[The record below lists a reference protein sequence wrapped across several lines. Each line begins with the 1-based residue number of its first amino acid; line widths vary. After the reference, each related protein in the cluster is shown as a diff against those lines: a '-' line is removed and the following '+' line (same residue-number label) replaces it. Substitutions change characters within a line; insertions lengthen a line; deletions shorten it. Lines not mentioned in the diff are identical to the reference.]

1 MSKKTMEF
9 KTESK
14 KLLDLMIHSIYTNK
28 EIFLRELIS
37 NASDAIDKYHLTSL
51 TSDDLEKRNDYEIF
65 LEVDKK
71 SRKIKVSD
79 NGIGMTY
86 DELVDNIGTI
96 AKSGTLEFLKTMK
109 EKELKD
115 DDLIGQFGVGFYSA
129 FMVASKVEVITKSAF
144 SDKAYKWV
152 SKGEEGF
159 TIEETEKEKIGTQI
173 ILTIRKN
180 EKEEEYD
187 EFLETYKIRSL
198 VKKYSDY
205 VKYPITMENEKS
217 IPLKDEEG
225 NEIEDKFETVV
236 EKETLNSMTP
246 IWNKNKQEVKEEE
259 LDEFYMSQY
268 YDYNKP
274 LFSIWTNVE
283 GALTYKSIVF
293 IPEKA
298 PQNLYSEKYEK
309 GLQLYAKGVFVMDKC
324 KELVPDYLRFIKGL
338 VVSPDLTLNISRE
351 ILQHNRQLVLIQK
364 NLEKKI
370 INELEKTLKNDR
382 DKYVKFWKEFGVNI
396 KYGVYDNFGLNKEM
410 LQDLLL
416 FETVNEENLVT
427 LKEYLEKMP
436 TDQKEIYY
444 GSAHSRD
451 AIKLS
456 PQMDV
461 IKKKGYDV
469 LVLTDEVDEFMI
481 NMLQEYDK
489 KKFKS
494 INQGDLDVLNED
506 EKAAI
511 KNLETENKSL
521 LEKIKEL
528 LADKVDDVKLSTRLT
543 DSPVCLVSGEGFS
556 FEMEKVMNQLPGDKN
571 LKAQKILEINPQ
583 HELFKAIDSL
593 YKTNSEAIADYADI
607 LYNQAL
613 LIEGLEIKDPVS
625 FSNKMIKILIKAA
638 KKEESHNE

>member
-1 MSKKTMEF
+1 MAKKTIEF

-14 KLLDLMIHSIYTNK
+14 RLLELMIHSIYTNK

-37 NASDAIDKYHLTSL
+37 NASDAIDKYHLMSL
-51 TSDDLEKRNDYEIF
+51 TDEKLEKRNDYEIH

-71 SRKIKVSD
+71 HRKLKISD

-86 DELVDNIGTI
+86 DELIENIGTI
-96 AKSGTLEFLKTMK
+96 AKSGTLDFLKNMK

-129 FMVASKVEVITKSAF
+129 FMVSSKVEVITKSAF
-144 SDKAYKWV
+144 SDQAFKWI
-152 SKGEEGF
+152 SKGENGF
-159 TIEETEKEKIGTQI
+159 TIEETEKETVGTEI

-180 EKEEEYD
+180 EDEEEYD
-187 EFLETYKIRSL
+187 EFLEEYKIRSL

-205 VKYPITMENEKS
+205 VKYPITMEHES
-217 IPLKDEEG
+217 QIPLKDEEG
-225 NEIEDKFETVV
+225 NEIEGKFETKV
-236 EKETLNSMTP
+236 ENETLNSMTP
-246 IWNKNKQEVKEEE
+246 IWKKNKSEVKDEE
-259 LDEFYMSQY
+259 LNEFYKTQY
-268 YDYNKP
+268 YDYNDP

-338 VVSPDLTLNISRE
+338 VVSPDLNLNISRE
-351 ILQHNRQLVLIQK
+351 ILQQNRQLVLIQK

-370 INELEKTLKNDR
+370 INELEKTLKNER
-382 DKYVKFWKEFGVNI
+382 DKYLKFWKEFGVNI
-396 KYGVYDNFGLNKEM
+396 KYGVYDNFGMNKDL

-416 FETVNEENLVT
+416 FETVNEENHVT
-427 LKEYLEKMP
+427 LKEYIEKMP
-436 TDQKEIYY
+436 KDQKEIFY
-444 GSAHSRD
+444 GSANSKE
-451 AIKLS
+451 AIKIS

-461 IKKKGYDV
+461 LKKKGYDV

-481 NMLQEYDK
+481 SMLNEYDK
-489 KKFKS
+489 HKFKS
-494 INQGDLDVLNED
+494 INQGDLDILDD
-506 EKAAI
+506 EEKEVI
-511 KNLETENKSL
+511 KTLEEKNKSL
-521 LEKIKEL
+521 LEKIKEVL
-528 LADKVDDVKLSTRLT
+528 KDNVNDVKLSTRLT
-543 DSPVCLVSGEGFS
+543 DSPVCLVSGDGLS
-556 FEMEKVMNQLPGDKN
+556 FEMEKVMSQLPGDKN
-571 LKAQKILEINPQ
+571 LKAEKILEINPK
-583 HELFKAIDSL
+583 HELFQAIESLYETQDEAID
-593 YKTNSEAIADYADI
+593 DYAEI

-625 FSNKMIKILIKAA
+625 FSNKMVKILIKAA
-638 KKEESHNE
+638 KKEVK

>member
-14 KLLDLMIHSIYTNK
+14 RLLELMIHSIYTNK

-37 NASDAIDKYHLTSL
+37 NASDAIDKYHLLSL
-51 TSDDLEKRNDYEIF
+51 TNENLEKRNDYEIH
-65 LEVDKK
+65 LKVDKK
-71 SRKIKVSD
+71 HRKLKVID

-86 DELVDNIGTI
+86 DELIDNIGTI

-129 FMVASKVEVITKSAF
+129 FMVSSKVEVLTKSAL
-144 SDKAYKWV
+144 SEKAYKWV

-159 TIEETEKEKIGTQI
+159 TIEEADKDTVGTEI

-180 EKEEEYD
+180 EDEEDYD
-187 EFLETYKIRSL
+187 DFLEEYKIRSL

-205 VKYPITMENEKS
+205 VKYPITMEHEKQVAV
-217 IPLKDEEG
+217 KDDQG
-225 NEIEDKFETVV
+225 NEIEDKYETVI
-236 EKETLNSMTP
+236 ENETINSMTP
-246 IWNKNKQEVKEEE
+246 IWKKNKNEVSDED
-259 LDEFYMSQY
+259 LNEFYKTQY
-268 YDYNKP
+268 YDYENP

-338 VVSPDLTLNISRE
+338 VVSPDLNLNISRE
-351 ILQHNRQLVLIQK
+351 ILQQNRQLTLIQK

-370 INELEKTLKNDR
+370 LNELEKTLKNER
-382 DKYVKFWKEFGVNI
+382 EKYLKFWKEFGVNI
-396 KYGVYDNFGLNKEM
+396 KYGVYDNFGMNKEM
-410 LQDLLL
+410 LQDLLM
-416 FETVNEENLVT
+416 FETVNENSMVT
-427 LKEYLEKMP
+427 LKEYIEKMP
-436 TDQKEIYY
+436 KDQKEIFF
-444 GSAHSRD
+444 GSAHSKE
-451 AIKLS
+451 AIKIS

-461 IKKKGYDV
+461 VKKKGYDV

-481 NMLQEYDK
+481 SMLNEYDK
-489 KKFKS
+489 LKFKS
-494 INQGDLDVLNED
+494 INQGDLDILND
-506 EKAAI
+506 EEKEVI
-511 KNLETENKSL
+511 KDLETKNKSL
-521 LEKIKEL
+521 LEKLKEVL
-528 LADKVDDVKLSTRLT
+528 TDKVEDVKLSTRLT
-543 DSPVCLVSGEGFS
+543 DSPVCLVSGDGLS
-556 FEMEKVMNQLPGDKN
+556 FEMEKVMNQLPGEKN
-571 LKAQKILEINPQ
+571 LKAQKILEINPN
-583 HELFKAIDSL
+583 HELFRAIENL
-593 YKTNSEAIADYADI
+593 YENNDEAIADYAEI

-613 LIEGLEIKDPVS
+613 LIEGLEIKDPVG
-625 FSNKMIKILIKAA
+625 FSNKMVKVLIKAA
-638 KKEESHNE
+638 KKEESK

>member
-1 MSKKTMEF
+1 MAKKTIEF

-14 KLLDLMIHSIYTNK
+14 RLLELMIHSIYTNK

-37 NASDAIDKYHLTSL
+37 NASDAIDKYHLMSL
-51 TSDDLEKRNDYEIF
+51 TDESLEKRNDYEIH

-71 SRKIKVSD
+71 HRKLKISD

-86 DELVDNIGTI
+86 DELIENIGTI
-96 AKSGTLEFLKTMK
+96 AKSGTLDFLKNMK

-129 FMVASKVEVITKSAF
+129 FMVSSKVEVITKSAF
-144 SDKAYKWV
+144 SDQAFKWI
-152 SKGEEGF
+152 SKGENGF
-159 TIEETEKEKIGTQI
+159 TIEETEKETVGTEI

-180 EKEEEYD
+180 EDEEEYD
-187 EFLETYKIRSL
+187 EFLEEYKIRSL

-205 VKYPITMENEKS
+205 VKYPITMEHES
-217 IPLKDEEG
+217 QVPLKDEEG
-225 NEIEDKFETVV
+225 NEIEGKFETKV
-236 EKETLNSMTP
+236 ENETLNSMTP
-246 IWNKNKQEVKEEE
+246 IWKKNKSEVKDEE
-259 LDEFYMSQY
+259 LNEFYKTQY
-268 YDYNKP
+268 YDYNNP

-338 VVSPDLTLNISRE
+338 VVSPDLNLNISRE
-351 ILQHNRQLVLIQK
+351 ILQQNRQLVLIQK

-370 INELEKTLKNDR
+370 INELEKTLKNER
-382 DKYVKFWKEFGVNI
+382 DKYLKFWKEFGVNI
-396 KYGVYDNFGLNKEM
+396 KYGVYDNFGMNKDL

-416 FETVNEENLVT
+416 FETVNEENHVT
-427 LKEYLEKMP
+427 LKEYIEKMP
-436 TDQKEIYY
+436 KDQKEIFY
-444 GSAHSRD
+444 GSANSKE
-451 AIKLS
+451 AIKIS

-461 IKKKGYDV
+461 LKKKGYDV

-481 NMLQEYDK
+481 SMLNEYDK
-489 KKFKS
+489 HKFKS
-494 INQGDLDVLNED
+494 INQGDLDILDD
-506 EKAAI
+506 EEKEVI
-511 KNLETENKSL
+511 KTLEEKNKSL
-521 LEKIKEL
+521 LEKIKEVL
-528 LADKVDDVKLSTRLT
+528 KDKVNDVKLSTRLT
-543 DSPVCLVSGEGFS
+543 DSPVCLVSGDGLS
-556 FEMEKVMNQLPGDKN
+556 FEMEKVMSQLPGDKN
-571 LKAQKILEINPQ
+571 LKAEKILEINPK
-583 HELFKAIDSL
+583 HELFQAIESLYETQDEAID
-593 YKTNSEAIADYADI
+593 DYAEI

-625 FSNKMIKILIKAA
+625 FSNKMVKILIKAA
-638 KKEESHNE
+638 KKEDK

>member
-1 MSKKTMEF
+1 MAKKTIEF

-14 KLLDLMIHSIYTNK
+14 RLLELMIHSIYTNK

-37 NASDAIDKYHLTSL
+37 NASDAIDKYHLMSL
-51 TSDDLEKRNDYEIF
+51 TDEKLEKRNDYEIH

-71 SRKIKVSD
+71 HRKLKISD

-86 DELVDNIGTI
+86 DELIENIGTI
-96 AKSGTLEFLKTMK
+96 AKSGTLDFLKNMK

-129 FMVASKVEVITKSAF
+129 FMVSSKVEVITKSAF
-144 SDKAYKWV
+144 SDQAYKWT
-152 SKGEEGF
+152 SKGENGF
-159 TIEETEKEKIGTQI
+159 TIEETETQETGTII

-180 EKEEEYD
+180 EDEEEYD
-187 EFLETYKIRSL
+187 EFLEEYKIRSL

-205 VKYPITMENEKS
+205 VKYPITMEHES
-217 IPLKDEEG
+217 QVPLKDEEG
-225 NEIEDKFETVV
+225 NEIEGKFETKV
-236 EKETLNSMTP
+236 ENETLNSMTP
-246 IWNKNKQEVKEEE
+246 IWKKNKSEVKDEE
-259 LDEFYMSQY
+259 LNEFYKTQY
-268 YDYNKP
+268 YDYNDP

-338 VVSPDLTLNISRE
+338 VVSPDLNLNISRE
-351 ILQHNRQLVLIQK
+351 ILQQNRQLVLIQK

-370 INELEKTLKNDR
+370 INELEKTLKNER
-382 DKYVKFWKEFGVNI
+382 DKYLKFWKEFGVNI
-396 KYGVYDNFGLNKEM
+396 KYGVYDNFGMNKEL

-416 FETVNEENLVT
+416 FETVNEENHVT
-427 LKEYLEKMP
+427 LKEYIEKMP
-436 TDQKEIYY
+436 KDQKEIFY
-444 GSAHSRD
+444 GSANSKE
-451 AIKLS
+451 AIKIS

-461 IKKKGYDV
+461 LKKKGYDV

-481 NMLQEYDK
+481 SMLNEYDK
-489 KKFKS
+489 HKFKS
-494 INQGDLDVLNED
+494 INQGDLDILDD
-506 EKAAI
+506 EEKEVI
-511 KNLETENKSL
+511 KTLEEKNKSL
-521 LEKIKEL
+521 LEKIKEVL
-528 LADKVDDVKLSTRLT
+528 KDKVNDDKLSTRLT
-543 DSPVCLVSGEGFS
+543 DSPVCLVSGDGLS
-556 FEMEKVMNQLPGDKN
+556 FEMEKVMSQLPGDKN
-571 LKAQKILEINPQ
+571 LKAEKILEINPK
-583 HELFKAIDSL
+583 HELFQAIESLYETQDEAID
-593 YKTNSEAIADYADI
+593 DYAEI

-625 FSNKMIKILIKAA
+625 FSNKMVKILIKAA
-638 KKEESHNE
+638 KKEVK

>member
-1 MSKKTMEF
+1 MSKKTIEF

-14 KLLDLMIHSIYTNK
+14 RLLDLMIHSIYTNK

-37 NASDAIDKYHLTSL
+37 NASDAIDKYHLMSL
-51 TSDDLEKRNDYEIF
+51 TDENMEKRNDYEIH
-65 LEVDKK
+65 LEIDKK
-71 SRKIKVSD
+71 HRKLRIID

-86 DELVDNIGTI
+86 DELIENIGTI
-96 AKSGTLEFLKTMK
+96 AKSGTLEFLKNMK

-129 FMVASKVEVITKSAF
+129 FMVSSKVEVITKSAL
-144 SDKAYKWV
+144 SDKAYKWI

-159 TIEETEKEKIGTQI
+159 TIEDATKDKCGTEI

-187 EFLETYKIRSL
+187 EFLEEYKIRSL

-205 VKYPITMENEKS
+205 VKYPITMEHEKQV
-217 IPLKDEEG
+217 PLKDEEG
-225 NEIEDKFETVV
+225 NEIEDKFETVI
-236 EKETLNSMTP
+236 ENETLNSMTP
-246 IWNKNKQEVKEEE
+246 IWKKNKVEVTDEE
-259 LDEFYMSQY
+259 LSEFYKTQY
-268 YDYNKP
+268 YDYSDP

-338 VVSPDLTLNISRE
+338 VVSPDLNLNISRE
-351 ILQHNRQLVLIQK
+351 ILQQNRQLTLIQK

-370 INELEKTLKNDR
+370 VNELEKTLKNDR
-382 DKYVKFWKEFGVNI
+382 EKYLKFWKEFGVNI

-410 LQDLLL
+410 LQDLLV
-416 FETVNEENLVT
+416 FETVNEDKLVT
-427 LKEYLEKMP
+427 LKEYIEKMP
-436 TDQKEIYY
+436 EGQKEIYY
-444 GSAHSRD
+444 GSAHSKD
-451 AIKLS
+451 AIKVS

-461 IKKKGYDV
+461 MKKKGYDV
-469 LVLTDEVDEFMI
+469 LVLTDDVDEFMI
-481 NMLQEYDK
+481 SMLNEYDK

-494 INQGDLDVLNED
+494 INQGDLDLLD
-506 EKAAI
+506 DSEKEVI

-521 LEKIKEL
+521 LEKIKEVL
-528 LADKVDDVKLSTRLT
+528 TNKVDDVKLSTRLT
-543 DSPVCLVSGEGFS
+543 DSPVCLVSGDGLS
-556 FEMEKVMNQLPGDKN
+556 FEMEKVMSQLPGDKD
-571 LKAQKILEINPQ
+571 LKAKRILEINPQ
-583 HELFKAIDSL
+583 HELFQAIETL
-593 YKTNSEAIADYADI
+593 YKNNDEAIADYADI

-613 LIEGLEIKDPVS
+613 LIEGLEITDPVG
-625 FSNKMIKILIKAA
+625 FANKMVKVLVKAA
-638 KKEESHNE
+638 KKEA

>member
-1 MSKKTMEF
+1 MAKKTIEF

-14 KLLDLMIHSIYTNK
+14 RLLELMIHSIYTNK

-37 NASDAIDKYHLTSL
+37 NASDAIDKYHLMSL
-51 TSDDLEKRNDYEIF
+51 TDEKLEKRNDYEIH

-71 SRKIKVSD
+71 HRKLKISD

-86 DELVDNIGTI
+86 DELIENIGTI
-96 AKSGTLEFLKTMK
+96 AKSGTLDFLKNMK

-129 FMVASKVEVITKSAF
+129 FMVSSKVEVITKSAF
-144 SDKAYKWV
+144 SNQAYKWI
-152 SKGEEGF
+152 SKGENGF
-159 TIEETEKEKIGTQI
+159 TIEETEKQETGTEI

-180 EKEEEYD
+180 EDEEEYD
-187 EFLETYKIRSL
+187 EFLEEYKIRSL

-205 VKYPITMENEKS
+205 VKYPITMEHES
-217 IPLKDEEG
+217 QIPLKDEEG
-225 NEIEDKFETVV
+225 NEIEGKFETKV
-236 EKETLNSMTP
+236 ENETLNSMTP
-246 IWNKNKQEVKEEE
+246 IWKKNKSEVKDEE
-259 LDEFYMSQY
+259 LNEFYKTQY
-268 YDYNKP
+268 YDYNDP

-338 VVSPDLTLNISRE
+338 VVSPDLNLNISRE
-351 ILQHNRQLVLIQK
+351 ILQQNRQLVLIQK

-370 INELEKTLKNDR
+370 INELEKTLKNER
-382 DKYVKFWKEFGVNI
+382 EKYLKFWKEFGVNI
-396 KYGVYDNFGLNKEM
+396 KYGVYDNFGMNKDL

-416 FETVNEENLVT
+416 FETVNEENHVT
-427 LKEYLEKMP
+427 LKEYIEKMP
-436 TDQKEIYY
+436 KDQKEIFY
-444 GSAHSRD
+444 GSANSKE
-451 AIKLS
+451 AIKIS

-461 IKKKGYDV
+461 LKKKGYDV

-481 NMLQEYDK
+481 SMLNEYDK
-489 KKFKS
+489 HKFKS
-494 INQGDLDVLNED
+494 INQGDLDILDD
-506 EKAAI
+506 EEKEVI
-511 KNLETENKSL
+511 KTLEEKNKSL
-521 LEKIKEL
+521 LEKIKEVL
-528 LADKVDDVKLSTRLT
+528 KDKVNDVKLSTRLT
-543 DSPVCLVSGEGFS
+543 DSPVCLVSGDGLS
-556 FEMEKVMNQLPGDKN
+556 FEMEKVMSQLPGDKN
-571 LKAQKILEINPQ
+571 LKAEKILEINPK
-583 HELFKAIDSL
+583 HELFQAIESLYETQDEAID
-593 YKTNSEAIADYADI
+593 DYAEI

-625 FSNKMIKILIKAA
+625 FSNKMVKILIKAA
-638 KKEESHNE
+638 KREDK